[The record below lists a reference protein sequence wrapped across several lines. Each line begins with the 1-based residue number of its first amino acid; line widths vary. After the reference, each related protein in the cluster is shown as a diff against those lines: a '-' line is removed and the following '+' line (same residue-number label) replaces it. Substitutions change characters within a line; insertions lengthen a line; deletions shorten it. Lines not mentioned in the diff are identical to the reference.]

1 VFLQVRTDCHIR
13 TLESTN
19 NNTTVFEEDQKSNLT
34 LSMIKPPTISG
45 QVKDFWSV
53 YSILISILEA
63 GFAGALSTYVF
74 WLSKKRNKEDFCHQ
88 LKYPR

>member
-1 VFLQVRTDCHIR
+1 MGMKI
-13 TLESTN
+13 TN
-19 NNTTVFEEDQKSNLT
+19 MNKTSLIFST

-63 GFAGALSTYVF
+63 GFAGALSTCVF
-74 WLSKKRNKEDFCHQ
+74 WLSKNRKKEDFCHQ
-88 LKYPR
+88 LKYPQIMIAY